1 MAGDMHIG
9 LYVGKKVRIGKATVN
24 GRTKKKGK
32 LNMMILTFLFSFVE
46 T

>member
-32 LNMMILTFLFSFVE
+32 TEYDDINLLVFLC
-46 T
+46 